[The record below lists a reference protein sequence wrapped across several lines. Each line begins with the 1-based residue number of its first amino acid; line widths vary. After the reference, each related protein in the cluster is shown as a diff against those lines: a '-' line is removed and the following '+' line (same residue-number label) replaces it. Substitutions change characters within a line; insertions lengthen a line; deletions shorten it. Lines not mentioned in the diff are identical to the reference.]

1 MAEKVTIKI
10 NGKDYQVDGGI
21 TVLEACKQAG
31 IKIPTLCYLKDVN
44 EIGACRVC
52 VVEVKGA
59 RNLVASCVYPVSNG
73 LEVCTNSARVI
84 KSRKTTIELLLSNH
98 NQECTSCVRSNNC
111 ELQKLAYEY
120 GCDGHKYEGEKQR
133 FEEDVTDYLVRDNS
147 KCVLCRRCISV
158 CKKRQSVAVI
168 GANDRGF
175 NTNIGCTFGKSLNE
189 VPCVACGQCINACP
203 TGALRERD
211 NIDDVLKQVF
221 DKDKFVVVAPAP
233 SVRVALGEEFGMPI
247 GTNVEGKMIAAL
259 RRIGFD
265 RVFDVNFAA
274 DLTIMEEGTEFIHRL
289 TEGGVLPMITSC
301 SPGWINYIE
310 QYYPEFLPNLS
321 TCKSPQQMYG
331 ATVKAYYASKFGI
344 PLDKLVVVSIMPCVA
359 KKKEL
364 KRPYQS
370 AVKSHKDV
378 DYSLT
383 TRELARMI
391 KRMGIDF
398 VNLPDEKC
406 DSILGEAS
414 TAGFLFGATGGVM
427 EAALRTVKEVVE
439 KKPLDKIDFEA
450 VRGTEGI
457 KRATVEVAGKPV
469 RVCVASGIANAK
481 IIMEEMKNGTAAYDF
496 IEIMCCPGG
505 CVNGGGQPQQPASV
519 QNSVD
524 IRALRAKAMYTADE
538 KGVIRK
544 SHENPEIIALYKDF
558 YGEPNSHLAHECLH
572 TKYINRKR

>member
-10 NGKDYQVDGGI
+10 DGKDYQVDSGI

-31 IKIPTLCYLKDVN
+31 IKIPTLCFLKGVN

-59 RNLVASCVYPVSNG
+59 RNLVASCVYPVSDG
-73 LEVCTNSARVI
+73 LEVRTNSARVI

-133 FEEDVTDYLVRDNS
+133 FVEDVTDYLVRDNS
-147 KCVLCRRCISV
+147 KCVLCRRCIAV

-175 NTNIGCTFGKSLNE
+175 NTKIGCTFGKSLNE

-331 ATVKAYYASKFGI
+331 ATVKAYYAPKFGI
-344 PLDKLVVVSIMPCVA
+344 PLDKLVVVSVMPCVA

-370 AVKSHKDV
+370 AVKSHQDV

-450 VRGTEGI
+450 VRGTQGI

-469 RVCVASGIANAK
+469 KVVVASGIANAK
-481 IIMEEMKNGTAAYDF
+481 IIMEEMKNGTADYQF
-496 IEIMCCPGG
+496 VEIMCCPGG

-524 IRALRAKAMYTADE
+524 VRALRASAMYSADE
-538 KGVIRK
+538 RGVIRK

>member
-1 MAEKVTIKI
+1 MVKKVTIKI
-10 NGKDYQVDGGI
+10 NGKDYQVDSGI
-21 TVLEACKQAG
+21 TILEACKQAG

-59 RNLVASCVYPVSNG
+59 RNLVASCVYPVSEG
-73 LEVCTNSARVI
+73 LEVCTNSERVI

-111 ELQKLAYEY
+111 ELQSLAHEY
-120 GCDGHKYEGEKQR
+120 GCDGHKYEGEKQS

-158 CKKRQSVAVI
+158 CKNRQSVAVI

-175 NTNIGCTFGKSLNE
+175 KTNIGCTFGKSLND

-211 NIDDVLKQVF
+211 NIDDVLKHVF

-233 SVRVALGEEFGMPI
+233 SVRVALGEEFGLPI
-247 GTNVEGKMIAAL
+247 GVNVEGKMIAAL

-265 RVFDVNFAA
+265 RVFDVDFAA

-331 ATVKAYYASKFGI
+331 ATVKTYYASKFGI
-344 PLDKLVVVSIMPCVA
+344 SLDKLIVVSIMPCVA

-370 AVKSHKDV
+370 AVKSHQDV

-398 VNLPDEKC
+398 LSLPDERC

-414 TAGFLFGATGGVM
+414 TAALLFGATGGVM

-450 VRGTEGI
+450 VRGTGGI

-469 RVCVASGIANAK
+469 KVCVASGVANAK
-481 IIMEEMKNGTAAYDF
+481 IIMEEMKNGTADYDF

-519 QNSVD
+519 LNSVD
-524 IRALRAKAMYTADE
+524 IKALRAKAMYTTDE
-538 KGVIRK
+538 AGVMRK
-544 SHENPEIIALYKDF
+544 SHENPEIMALYKDF

-572 TKYINRKR
+572 TKYIDRKI